1 MAKQNINQTEENL
14 AQIEEAVGRTEKFVE
29 NNKKNMSYGVL
40 ALFAIVLLF
49 MGYQKYVSKPAEEA
63 AYNTIWEAE
72 QLFANDQFDAALNG
86 NNDVVG
92 FLEVINEYGSTPSGN
107 LAEYYAGICYMN
119 IAKNDTT
126 SSANYNYEKAIDH
139 LKSFDSDDI
148 NIKAMSIGAIGDCMM
163 ELGDKEGAAKKYI
176 AAANYKENILLNPMF
191 LKKAGMTYSLLGNH
205 EKALELF
212 ISVKKD
218 YYNGKKAENVRAYD
232 EIKKLIAREKQ
243 YLGK

>member
-14 AQIEEAVGRTEKFVE
+14 AQIEEAAGRTEKFVE

-72 QLFANDQFDAALNG
+72 QLFGNDQFEIALNG

-92 FLEVINEYGSTPSGN
+92 FLEVINEYGSTSSGN
-107 LAEYYAGICYMN
+107 LAQYYAGICYMN

-126 SSANYNYEKAIDH
+126 SNANNSFEEAIDH
-139 LKSFDSDDI
+139 LESFDSDDI
-148 NIKAMSIGAIGDCMM
+148 NVKAMSIGAIGDCMM

-176 AAANYKENILLNPMF
+176 AAADYKENVLLTPMF

-212 ISVKKD
+212 TIVKTD
-218 YYNGKKAENVRAYD
+218 YFKNLENDDIRASD